1 MKRIAFLL
9 CTVWCALCIFRA
21 GAVAAYPWPVA
32 VTQPDGST
40 VTLQLHGD
48 EFYHFTTTADGYTVL
63 QNAQGVW
70 EYARLEGNHL
80 TTTGI
85 QAHDAS
91 ERSDNERALLATQ
104 NHNLTDREL
113 VIHAKAQRAE
123 REQAPIRVL
132 TDLSQFRGLVILVNF
147 SDVQFSRSDAHD
159 FYDHM
164 VNEHNYT
171 GYVNEDGTV
180 DALCHFTGSVRD
192 YFYDQSGGLFDP
204 HFDVVGPVN
213 LNYASTTAGSNYRQ
227 IFQSALF
234 AANSQVDYGQ
244 YDGDGDGVVD
254 NVVFLVAGWG
264 AHYVGNNSNLLWP
277 HESWSLLST
286 KLDGVRFDTYAC
298 SVEMLAS
305 EGTMMLDGIGSFCH
319 EFSHVIGL
327 SDLYDT
333 DGDAHDWLGNG
344 GISHDPGEWDIMA
357 AGNYNNYSRTPPA
370 YSLYERYALGW
381 ATPTVLDSVGDY
393 TLVPLEQSNAGYR
406 LNTSTENEFFLIENR
421 QPVKWDAALPGH
433 GMIIAR
439 VDSTNTSVWEQNKV
453 NCDPAH
459 NYYELLRAGGSTS
472 GADASDPYPGSMG
485 MSACTNYKLRSWSG
499 DPSPWMLGDI
509 AECDDGTIT
518 FTMMDVSQI
527 SKLIE
532 TFDKM
537 PETTGNTVE
546 LEGDIATWKLI
557 KSKVATVDGSQVVS
571 MPYPSNLTMTTP
583 VNRNISRVSFEV
595 HNTATTLAKFNIF
608 YSTDGGATWGNA
620 YTEQGDKNF
629 EVSGGSKTE
638 IDWFGAAFGSSQ
650 SVQFRI
656 GMISGS
662 ASKPCYVDN
671 FTIYYND
678 SEPLPGDVNGDGVV
692 DVSDVNLVVNAI
704 LGKSE
709 MTNEMDLNGDG
720 IVDVSDVNLIVN
732 IILGKKRH
740 KNIRT

>member
-1 MKRIAFLL
+1 MKRIAVIL
-9 CTVWCALCIFRA
+9 CIVYYALCIFRV
-21 GAVAAYPWPVA
+21 GAVPAYPWPVT
-32 VTQPDGST
+32 VTQPDGSM

-48 EFYHFTTTADGYTVL
+48 EYYHFTTTSDGYTVL
-63 QNAQGVW
+63 QNVQGVW
-70 EYARLEGNHL
+70 EYARLEGGHL
-80 TTTGI
+80 TTTGM

-91 ERSDNERALLATQ
+91 ERSDSEQALLATLNQ
-104 NHNLTDREL
+104 NLTDREL
-113 VIHAKAQRAE
+113 VHHGKTQRAE
-123 REQAPIRVL
+123 SEQAPVRAL

-159 FYDHM
+159 FYDRM

-227 IFQSALF
+227 IFQSALL
-234 AANSQVDYGQ
+234 AANSQVDYSQ
-244 YDGDGDGVVD
+244 YDGDSDGVVD
-254 NVVFLVAGWG
+254 NVFFLVAGWG
-264 AHYVGNNSNLLWP
+264 ANYSGNSSNLLWP
-277 HESWSLLST
+277 HKFNQLFSNS
-286 KLDGVRFDTYAC
+286 LDGVKFNNYAC
-298 SVEMLAS
+298 SVEMLAP
-305 EGTMMLDGIGSFCH
+305 EGVVLIDGIGTICH
-319 EFSHVIGL
+319 EFSHVLGL
-327 SDLYDT
+327 PDLYDT
-333 DGDAHDWLGNG
+333 DASASG
-344 GISHDPGEWDIMA
+344 GSSHEPGAWELMSS
-357 AGNYNNYSRTPPA
+357 GEYNNYSRTPPA

-381 ATPTVLDSVGDY
+381 ATPTVLDNVGDY

-406 LNTSTENEFFLIENR
+406 LNTSTEKEFFLIENR

-433 GMIIAR
+433 GMMIAR

-472 GADASDPYPGSMG
+472 GADASDPFPGSKG
-485 MSACTNYKLRSWSG
+485 VSTCTNYKLRSWSG

-509 AECDDGTIT
+509 AEGEDGIIA
-518 FTMMDVSQI
+518 FTMMDVSQM
-527 SKLIE
+527 SQLIE

-557 KSKVATVDGSQVVS
+557 KSKVATVDGTQVVS
-571 MPYPSNLTMTTP
+571 MPYPSSLTMTTP

-595 HNTATTLAKFNIF
+595 HNTASTLAKFYLF
-608 YSTDGGATWGNA
+608 YSTDGGTTWENA
-620 YTEQGDKNF
+620 LNEQGSKQF
-629 EVSGGSKTE
+629 EVVANAKTE

-650 SVQFRI
+650 PVQFRI
-656 GMISGS
+656 GLVSGS

-671 FTIYYND
+671 FTIYYTDNS
-678 SEPLPGDVNGDGVV
+678 SEPLLGDVNGDGVV
-692 DVSDVNLVVNAI
+692 DVSDVNQVVNAI

-709 MTNEMDLNGDG
+709 MTSEMDLNGDDS
-720 IVDVSDVNLIVN
+720 VDVSDVNLIVN
-732 IILGKKRH
+732 LILGK
-740 KNIRT
+740 